1 GLIFVK
7 EPYFNEPGFEKY
19 QGTDKGNEY
28 SKKYNL
34 QIEHATLTYAIRDQ
48 LRSGPEHFRK
58 VIQRHFWLKRHQV
71 IEQARN
77 WLAEMKKDLAEA
89 EKNPKRKE
97 SASFDA
103 ICNPYAQERV
113 IQQLIEDL
121 TNMPCPCEYC

>member
-1 GLIFVK
+1 MFLWFYENVNHLIV
-7 EPYFNEPGFEKY
+7 YRNA
-19 QGTDKGNEY
+19 
-28 SKKYNL
+28 L
-34 QIEHATLTYAIRDQ
+34 Q
-48 LRSGPEHFRK
+48 K

-71 IEQARN
+71 IEQARR
-77 WLAEMKKDLAEA
+77 WLADMKRDLAEA

-113 IQQLIEDL
+113 IQQLIEEL